1 MATYTV
7 IRAKVHDPEAH
18 SAFVEKAVALLPRCR
33 GEFVVRTDECV
44 TLEGEEPD
52 VVVIQRFPDMAAA
65 QAYYDHPEYQEAL
78 SLVRGSSTRQ
88 MVIVEGV

>member
-7 IRAKVHDPEAH
+7 IRIKVHDPEAF
-18 SAFVEKAVALLPRCR
+18 SAFVEKAAPLLPRCG
-33 GEFVVRTDECV
+33 GEFVVRADECV

-52 VVVIQRFPDMAAA
+52 VVVVQRFPDMAAA

-78 SLVRGSSTRQ
+78 SLVRDSWTRQ